1 MILEISTMPTLEGV
15 HVQHRKLSKEE
26 LETMAERLS
35 RVEKKEKKEPRA
47 HPMQLKYEF
56 NSKSRKYTERYIR
69 AKKVS
74 SDAQTEYLKALA
86 ERCVAKQQQTEAALR
101 QKYLKPLNPNA
112 KKLTKAD
119 MEEHMAKVQR
129 LFQGQGVVDKP

>member
-56 NSKSRKYTERYIR
+56 NSKSRKYTESTSEPRR
-69 AKKVS
+69 
-74 SDAQTEYLKALA
+74 
-86 ERCVAKQQQTEAALR
+86 
-101 QKYLKPLNPNA
+101 
-112 KKLTKAD
+112 
-119 MEEHMAKVQR
+119 
-129 LFQGQGVVDKP
+129 

>member
-1 MILEISTMPTLEGV
+1 
-15 HVQHRKLSKEE
+15 
-26 LETMAERLS
+26 MAERLS

-56 NSKSRKYTERYIR
+56 DSKSRKYTERYIR

-129 LFQGQGVVDKP
+129 LFQGQGVMDKP